1 MIMPLQLV
9 SEKVSFIKQ
18 LASSSSSSNSSN
30 HPSAKI
36 PPFDETNF
44 AMWKIKAL
52 YALESVDEDML
63 DIVEKGPYVPIYQ
76 PLKNNVPDGTMKKT
90 PKENWTADDKR
101 KHGLDVRARA
111 AISYSLPYNIF
122 GLVQNCISAK
132 EMMDTLTV
140 SFEGTEEVKATQIN
154 DLNRRFNTLVND
166 LRRLDQLK
174 HRTVLVQKFL
184 DSLGAGWE
192 NHVDVLKNSE
202 KINSM
207 DLQSLYG
214 NLRYYEE
221 SKLQRKELMKDS
233 QRESSVALFS
243 NKKLVAD
250 LDTESDSDTDSS
262 KTYTDDIEKV
272 VASAALIVKTFEKSG
287 RNFSK
292 FQKKIGGK
300 FSKGSGA
307 DKRHGADK
315 KEKAQCFNCGST
327 DHFAKDCKQ
336 KKQGTD
342 EYWKQK
348 YNKLIEKL
356 KAENLEHK
364 VLVAEEE
371 KWKTDEES
379 SDDEVKC
386 LMVKIEDP
394 DIPDKDKSTFDTDM
408 SDAENSRK
416 HNIDSSSMYQVK
428 NFVSYSMNEK
438 IKMFEYLGVINSMKN
453 QTIRNLQNQI
463 DLLETDI
470 SIKNSIIESTQEN
483 LRITSLSNS
492 SLSAEI
498 DDVKNLLIKEQ
509 TVLHTWA
516 KSHKNANYIISAQIP
531 HSCEKILGGNFAEAE
546 KVFKSQEKE
555 SKVYSMKEMKNNFK
569 NKFVSNSFI
578 NQSLIDEYCTINSDG
593 ITECNV
599 EITGIDPTSYPTHL
613 VRPTPLTENI
623 IAFPISN
630 GVFHAVHG
638 QLKHFPDCNPSV
650 NESKSDTDISSSN
663 TDQIHSDTELSRD
676 SVINKRTQSSIGES
690 YISKCVK
697 LKNLLTKKN
706 FGTRVCYRCGD
717 SSHKISECSF
727 DKSSSRA
734 ENIKGQEHLWYLD
747 SGCSRHM
754 TGSKSLLEDYVKK
767 TGPAVTYGDN
777 GKGFTK
783 GYGNIKCNN
792 VVFQNVSYVK
802 GLKHNLISIS
812 QLCDADYEV
821 HFTKKEGRVV
831 NTDKNIT
838 NLSWIWHKR
847 FSHLN
852 FKNLS
857 KISNQDLVRG
867 LPKFSVVKDK
877 MCSACEQGKQTKSSF
892 KPKSCSSISVP
903 LHLLHMDLFGPIPVR
918 SLGGNKYT
926 LVVVDEFTRFTWV
939 IFLKKKSHA
948 AQEIISLIRKNETL
962 TGLKVKQLRSD
973 HGTEFRNSTLEE
985 FCDHKGIGQNFSA
998 PRTPQQNGVAE
1009 RRNRTLI
1016 EAGRTLMIHAGL
1028 PMSVTQDPSL
1038 NLRLIKAFR
1047 VFHVNR
1053 QCVEESIHVKFDEE
1067 SYTDEKV
1074 THSPSIFQE
1083 LLSCPFD
1090 ESPCAEEKSDSSD
1103 PIIPV
1108 PCPLSQD
1115 TTTTSAD
1122 NSLDADETLEAEDS
1136 PETDNVSVS
1145 ISPESAS
1152 VIEHRDH
1159 PVDRIIGNIHDGVR
1173 TRSSVL
1179 NNFCMYVNFVSM
1191 ILPDKVHTA
1200 LQDADWIKA
1209 MQEEL
1214 NEFKRHNVWTL
1225 VPIPSGK
1232 SITGTRWVYRNKVD
1246 KDGIITRNKARLV
1259 AQGFTQIESIDY
1271 GETFALVARI
1281 EAIRLFLAYASY
1293 MNFIVYQMDVK
1304 TAFLHGVLEEEVFLN
1319 QPPGF
1324 VDKDH
1329 PDYVY
1334 RLDKAVYGLKQ
1345 APRAWYETLTS
1356 YLLENGYR
1364 RGAIDNTLF
1373 IKNKGSDMVLV
1384 QIYVDDIIFG
1394 SQNETLSKEFAEIM
1408 SQRFEMSMMGKMTFF
1423 LGLEVQQQKT
1433 GISICQSK
1441 YISDLLVKYSL
1452 SDCKP
1457 ASTPVSKTDKL
1468 HADPTG
1474 TDVNHSLYRGM
1485 IGSLLYLTAS
1495 RPDIMFGTIL
1505 CARFQAN
1512 PKESHLMAVKRIFRY
1527 LKGTQNL
1534 ALWYPRDS
1542 AFELYGYADS
1552 DYAGCNLDKKSTS
1565 GGCHFLGN
1573 RLIRWSSKKQTS
1585 VAISTAEAEYVA
1597 AGRCCA
1603 QLLWIQ
1609 NQLLDYGFKFS
1620 KTPIYCDNTSAI
1632 QITQNPVQHSKI
1644 KHIEIRHHFIRDNV
1658 EKGKVVLEHVKT
1670 SEQLAD
1676 IFTKALDSQ
1685 STAYIIG
1692 ELGMISL

>member
-1 MIMPLQLV
+1 
-9 SEKVSFIKQ
+9 
-18 LASSSSSSNSSN
+18 
-30 HPSAKI
+30 
-36 PPFDETNF
+36 
-44 AMWKIKAL
+44 
-52 YALESVDEDML
+52 
-63 DIVEKGPYVPIYQ
+63 
-76 PLKNNVPDGTMKKT
+76 
-90 PKENWTADDKR
+90 
-101 KHGLDVRARA
+101 
-111 AISYSLPYNIF
+111 
-122 GLVQNCISAK
+122 
-132 EMMDTLTV
+132 
-140 SFEGTEEVKATQIN
+140 
-154 DLNRRFNTLVND
+154 
-166 LRRLDQLK
+166 
-174 HRTVLVQKFL
+174 
-184 DSLGAGWE
+184 
-192 NHVDVLKNSE
+192 
-202 KINSM
+202 
-207 DLQSLYG
+207 
-214 NLRYYEE
+214 
-221 SKLQRKELMKDS
+221 
-233 QRESSVALFS
+233 
-243 NKKLVAD
+243 
-250 LDTESDSDTDSS
+250 
-262 KTYTDDIEKV
+262 
-272 VASAALIVKTFEKSG
+272 
-287 RNFSK
+287 
-292 FQKKIGGK
+292 
-300 FSKGSGA
+300 
-307 DKRHGADK
+307 
-315 KEKAQCFNCGST
+315 
-327 DHFAKDCKQ
+327 
-336 KKQGTD
+336 
-342 EYWKQK
+342 
-348 YNKLIEKL
+348 
-356 KAENLEHK
+356 
-364 VLVAEEE
+364 
-371 KWKTDEES
+371 
-379 SDDEVKC
+379 
-386 LMVKIEDP
+386 
-394 DIPDKDKSTFDTDM
+394 
-408 SDAENSRK
+408 
-416 HNIDSSSMYQVK
+416 
-428 NFVSYSMNEK
+428 
-438 IKMFEYLGVINSMKN
+438 
-453 QTIRNLQNQI
+453 
-463 DLLETDI
+463 
-470 SIKNSIIESTQEN
+470 
-483 LRITSLSNS
+483 
-492 SLSAEI
+492 
-498 DDVKNLLIKEQ
+498 
-509 TVLHTWA
+509 
-516 KSHKNANYIISAQIP
+516 
-531 HSCEKILGGNFAEAE
+531 
-546 KVFKSQEKE
+546 
-555 SKVYSMKEMKNNFK
+555 
-569 NKFVSNSFI
+569 
-578 NQSLIDEYCTINSDG
+578 
-593 ITECNV
+593 
-599 EITGIDPTSYPTHL
+599 
-613 VRPTPLTENI
+613 
-623 IAFPISN
+623 
-630 GVFHAVHG
+630 
-638 QLKHFPDCNPSV
+638 
-650 NESKSDTDISSSN
+650 
-663 TDQIHSDTELSRD
+663 
-676 SVINKRTQSSIGES
+676 
-690 YISKCVK
+690 
-697 LKNLLTKKN
+697 
-706 FGTRVCYRCGD
+706 
-717 SSHKISECSF
+717 
-727 DKSSSRA
+727 
-734 ENIKGQEHLWYLD
+734 
-747 SGCSRHM
+747 M

-792 VVFQNVSYVK
+792 VIFQNVSYVK

-831 NTDKNIT
+831 NTDKNIVLSASRKDDIYVLDMFSSDKALMHCFFTKSQT

-939 IFLKKKSHA
+939 IFLKKKSQA

-1028 PMSVTQDPSL
+1028 PMSFWAEAVNTTCFTRNRSLIHRIHKKTPYEMLKDRKPDVSFFHVFGCLCYILNQRDPRSKFEPKADKG
-1038 NLRLIKAFR
+1038 IFVGYSSISKAFR

-1115 TTTTSAD
+1115 TTATSAD

-1145 ISPESAS
+1145 ISPKSTS

-1159 PVDRIIGNIHDGVR
+1159 LVNRIIGNVHDGVR
-1173 TRSSVL
+1173 TRSSIL

-1214 NEFKRHNVWTL
+1214 NQFKRHNVWTL
-1225 VPIPSGK
+1225 VLRPSGK
-1232 SITGTRWVYRNKVD
+1232 SITGTHWVYRNKVD
-1246 KDGIITRNKARLV
+1246 KDGIISRNKARLV

-1271 GETFALVARI
+1271 GETFAPVARI

-1304 TAFLHGVLEEEVFLN
+1304 TTFLNGVLEEEVFLN

-1356 YLLENGYR
+1356 YLLENRYR

-1394 SQNETLSKEFAEIM
+1394 SPNETLSKEFAEIM

-1457 ASTPVSKTDKL
+1457 ASTPVSKTDML

-1474 TDVNHSLYRGM
+1474 TNVNHSLYRGM

-1542 AFELYGYADS
+1542 AFELYGYTDS

-1565 GGCHFLGN
+1565 SGCHFIGN
-1573 RLIRWSSKKQTS
+1573 RLISWSCKKQTS

-1632 QITQNPVQHSKI
+1632 QITQNPV
-1644 KHIEIRHHFIRDNV
+1644 
-1658 EKGKVVLEHVKT
+1658 
-1670 SEQLAD
+1670 
-1676 IFTKALDSQ
+1676 
-1685 STAYIIG
+1685 
-1692 ELGMISL
+1692 

>member
-1 MIMPLQLV
+1 M
-9 SEKVSFIKQ
+9 
-18 LASSSSSSNSSN
+18 
-30 HPSAKI
+30 
-36 PPFDETNF
+36 
-44 AMWKIKAL
+44 
-52 YALESVDEDML
+52 
-63 DIVEKGPYVPIYQ
+63 
-76 PLKNNVPDGTMKKT
+76 
-90 PKENWTADDKR
+90 
-101 KHGLDVRARA
+101 
-111 AISYSLPYNIF
+111 
-122 GLVQNCISAK
+122 
-132 EMMDTLTV
+132 
-140 SFEGTEEVKATQIN
+140 
-154 DLNRRFNTLVND
+154 
-166 LRRLDQLK
+166 
-174 HRTVLVQKFL
+174 
-184 DSLGAGWE
+184 
-192 NHVDVLKNSE
+192 
-202 KINSM
+202 
-207 DLQSLYG
+207 
-214 NLRYYEE
+214 
-221 SKLQRKELMKDS
+221 
-233 QRESSVALFS
+233 
-243 NKKLVAD
+243 
-250 LDTESDSDTDSS
+250 
-262 KTYTDDIEKV
+262 
-272 VASAALIVKTFEKSG
+272 
-287 RNFSK
+287 
-292 FQKKIGGK
+292 
-300 FSKGSGA
+300 
-307 DKRHGADK
+307 
-315 KEKAQCFNCGST
+315 QCFFT
-327 DHFAKDCKQ
+327 
-336 KKQGTD
+336 
-342 EYWKQK
+342 
-348 YNKLIEKL
+348 
-356 KAENLEHK
+356 
-364 VLVAEEE
+364 
-371 KWKTDEES
+371 
-379 SDDEVKC
+379 
-386 LMVKIEDP
+386 
-394 DIPDKDKSTFDTDM
+394 
-408 SDAENSRK
+408 
-416 HNIDSSSMYQVK
+416 
-428 NFVSYSMNEK
+428 
-438 IKMFEYLGVINSMKN
+438 
-453 QTIRNLQNQI
+453 
-463 DLLETDI
+463 
-470 SIKNSIIESTQEN
+470 
-483 LRITSLSNS
+483 
-492 SLSAEI
+492 
-498 DDVKNLLIKEQ
+498 
-509 TVLHTWA
+509 
-516 KSHKNANYIISAQIP
+516 
-531 HSCEKILGGNFAEAE
+531 
-546 KVFKSQEKE
+546 KSQ
-555 SKVYSMKEMKNNFK
+555 
-569 NKFVSNSFI
+569 
-578 NQSLIDEYCTINSDG
+578 
-593 ITECNV
+593 
-599 EITGIDPTSYPTHL
+599 
-613 VRPTPLTENI
+613 
-623 IAFPISN
+623 
-630 GVFHAVHG
+630 
-638 QLKHFPDCNPSV
+638 
-650 NESKSDTDISSSN
+650 
-663 TDQIHSDTELSRD
+663 
-676 SVINKRTQSSIGES
+676 
-690 YISKCVK
+690 
-697 LKNLLTKKN
+697 
-706 FGTRVCYRCGD
+706 
-717 SSHKISECSF
+717 
-727 DKSSSRA
+727 
-734 ENIKGQEHLWYLD
+734 
-747 SGCSRHM
+747 
-754 TGSKSLLEDYVKK
+754 
-767 TGPAVTYGDN
+767 
-777 GKGFTK
+777 
-783 GYGNIKCNN
+783 
-792 VVFQNVSYVK
+792 
-802 GLKHNLISIS
+802 
-812 QLCDADYEV
+812 
-821 HFTKKEGRVV
+821 
-831 NTDKNIT
+831 T

-903 LHLLHMDLFGPIPVR
+903 LHLLHMDLFGPIPIR

-939 IFLKKKSHA
+939 VFLKKKSHA

-985 FCDHKGIGQNFSA
+985 FCDRKGIGQNFSA
-998 PRTPQQNGVAE
+998 PHTPQQNGVAE

-1028 PMSVTQDPSL
+1028 PMSFWAEAVNTTCFTQNRSLIHRIHKKTPYEMLKDRKPDVSFFHVFGCICYILNQCDPRSKFEPKADKG
-1038 NLRLIKAFR
+1038 IFVGYSSISKAFR

-1074 THSPSIFQE
+1074 SHSPSIFQE

-1090 ESPCAEEKSDSSD
+1090 EAPSAEDKTDSSD

-1108 PCPLSQD
+1108 PCSLNQD
-1115 TTTTSAD
+1115 TAATSTD
-1122 NSLDADETLEAEDS
+1122 NSLSADETLEAEDS

-1159 PVDRIIGNIHDGVR
+1159 PTDRIIGNIHDGVL

-1214 NEFKRHNVWTL
+1214 NEFERHKVWTL
-1225 VPIPSGK
+1225 VPRPSRK
-1232 SITGTRWVYRNKVD
+1232 TITGTRWVYRKKVD

-1271 GETFALVARI
+1271 GETFAPVARI
-1281 EAIRLFLAYASY
+1281 EAIRLILAYASY

-1304 TAFLHGVLEEEVFLN
+1304 TAFLHGVLEEEVFLS

-1329 PDYVY
+1329 PDFVY
-1334 RLDKAVYGLKQ
+1334 RLDKVVYGLKQ
-1345 APRAWYETLTS
+1345 APRDWYETLTS

-1394 SQNETLSKEFAEIM
+1394 SPNETLSKEFAEIM
-1408 SQRFEMSMMGKMTFF
+1408 SQRFEMSMMWKMTFF
-1423 LGLEVQQQKT
+1423 LGLEVQKQKT
-1433 GISICQSK
+1433 SISICQSK
-1441 YISDLLVKYSL
+1441 YISNLLVKYSL

-1457 ASTPVSKTDKL
+1457 ASTPVSKTDKI

-1474 TDVNHSLYRGM
+1474 TDVNDSLYRGM

-1542 AFELYGYADS
+1542 AFELYGYTDS

-1573 RLIRWSSKKQTS
+1573 RLISWSSKKQTS

-1597 AGRCCA
+1597 AERCCA

-1620 KTPIYCDNTSAI
+1620 KTPVYCDNSSAI
-1632 QITQNPVQHSKI
+1632 QITQNHVQHSKT

>member
-1 MIMPLQLV
+1 M
-9 SEKVSFIKQ
+9 
-18 LASSSSSSNSSN
+18 ASSSSSSNSSN

-63 DIVEKGPYVPIYQ
+63 DIVEKGPYVPMYQ

-122 GLVQNCISAK
+122 GLAQNCISAK
-132 EMMDTLTV
+132 DMMDTLTV

-154 DLNRRFNTLVND
+154 DLNRRYEHFFAKKGETLTQTFNRFNTLVND

-250 LDTESDSDTDSS
+250 SDTESDSDTDSS
-262 KTYTDDIEKV
+262 KTDTDDIEKV

-287 RNFSK
+287 RNFSR

-371 KWKTDEES
+371 KWKTHEES

-416 HNIDSSSMYQVK
+416 HNIDSSS
-428 NFVSYSMNEK
+428 
-438 IKMFEYLGVINSMKN
+438 I
-453 QTIRNLQNQI
+453 
-463 DLLETDI
+463 
-470 SIKNSIIESTQEN
+470 IIESTQEN

-555 SKVYSMKEMKNNFK
+555 SE
-569 NKFVSNSFI
+569 
-578 NQSLIDEYCTINSDG
+578 
-593 ITECNV
+593 
-599 EITGIDPTSYPTHL
+599 
-613 VRPTPLTENI
+613 
-623 IAFPISN
+623 
-630 GVFHAVHG
+630 
-638 QLKHFPDCNPSV
+638 HFPDCNPSV

-663 TDQIHSDTELSRD
+663 TDQILSDTELSRD

-697 LKNLLTKKN
+697 SKNLLTKKN

-734 ENIKGQEHLWYLD
+734 KNIKGQEHLWYLD

-812 QLCDADYEV
+812 QLCDADY
-821 HFTKKEGRVV
+821 
-831 NTDKNIT
+831 
-838 NLSWIWHKR
+838 
-847 FSHLN
+847 
-852 FKNLS
+852 
-857 KISNQDLVRG
+857 
-867 LPKFSVVKDK
+867 
-877 MCSACEQGKQTKSSF
+877 KSSLY
-892 KPKSCSSISVP
+892 K
-903 LHLLHMDLFGPIPVR
+903 
-918 SLGGNKYT
+918 
-926 LVVVDEFTRFTWV
+926 
-939 IFLKKKSHA
+939 
-948 AQEIISLIRKNETL
+948 
-962 TGLKVKQLRSD
+962 
-973 HGTEFRNSTLEE
+973 
-985 FCDHKGIGQNFSA
+985 
-998 PRTPQQNGVAE
+998 E
-1009 RRNRTLI
+1009 RR
-1016 EAGRTLMIHAGL
+1016 
-1028 PMSVTQDPSL
+1028 Q
-1038 NLRLIKAFR
+1038 
-1047 VFHVNR
+1047 
-1053 QCVEESIHVKFDEE
+1053 
-1067 SYTDEKV
+1067 
-1074 THSPSIFQE
+1074 
-1083 LLSCPFD
+1083 SC
-1090 ESPCAEEKSDSSD
+1090 
-1103 PIIPV
+1103 
-1108 PCPLSQD
+1108 
-1115 TTTTSAD
+1115 
-1122 NSLDADETLEAEDS
+1122 
-1136 PETDNVSVS
+1136 
-1145 ISPESAS
+1145 
-1152 VIEHRDH
+1152 
-1159 PVDRIIGNIHDGVR
+1159 
-1173 TRSSVL
+1173 
-1179 NNFCMYVNFVSM
+1179 
-1191 ILPDKVHTA
+1191 
-1200 LQDADWIKA
+1200 
-1209 MQEEL
+1209 
-1214 NEFKRHNVWTL
+1214 
-1225 VPIPSGK
+1225 
-1232 SITGTRWVYRNKVD
+1232 
-1246 KDGIITRNKARLV
+1246 
-1259 AQGFTQIESIDY
+1259 
-1271 GETFALVARI
+1271 
-1281 EAIRLFLAYASY
+1281 
-1293 MNFIVYQMDVK
+1293 
-1304 TAFLHGVLEEEVFLN
+1304 
-1319 QPPGF
+1319 
-1324 VDKDH
+1324 
-1329 PDYVY
+1329 
-1334 RLDKAVYGLKQ
+1334 
-1345 APRAWYETLTS
+1345 
-1356 YLLENGYR
+1356 
-1364 RGAIDNTLF
+1364 
-1373 IKNKGSDMVLV
+1373 
-1384 QIYVDDIIFG
+1384 
-1394 SQNETLSKEFAEIM
+1394 
-1408 SQRFEMSMMGKMTFF
+1408 
-1423 LGLEVQQQKT
+1423 
-1433 GISICQSK
+1433 
-1441 YISDLLVKYSL
+1441 
-1452 SDCKP
+1452 
-1457 ASTPVSKTDKL
+1457 
-1468 HADPTG
+1468 
-1474 TDVNHSLYRGM
+1474 
-1485 IGSLLYLTAS
+1485 
-1495 RPDIMFGTIL
+1495 
-1505 CARFQAN
+1505 
-1512 PKESHLMAVKRIFRY
+1512 
-1527 LKGTQNL
+1527 
-1534 ALWYPRDS
+1534 
-1542 AFELYGYADS
+1542 
-1552 DYAGCNLDKKSTS
+1552 
-1565 GGCHFLGN
+1565 
-1573 RLIRWSSKKQTS
+1573 
-1585 VAISTAEAEYVA
+1585 
-1597 AGRCCA
+1597 
-1603 QLLWIQ
+1603 
-1609 NQLLDYGFKFS
+1609 
-1620 KTPIYCDNTSAI
+1620 
-1632 QITQNPVQHSKI
+1632 
-1644 KHIEIRHHFIRDNV
+1644 KH
-1658 EKGKVVLEHVKT
+1658 
-1670 SEQLAD
+1670 
-1676 IFTKALDSQ
+1676 
-1685 STAYIIG
+1685 
-1692 ELGMISL
+1692 